1 MGRRRKGLQYAVV
14 YLPDGTLNPEAV
26 GPFYSPAKAHAAA
39 DAIDAAVEDE
49 CPDSIQTPTTV
60 VTLHTLESA
69 LRALR

>member
-26 GPFYSPAKAHAAA
+26 GPFYSPARAQEAA
-39 DAIDAAVEDE
+39 DAIDAAVD
-49 CPDSIQTPTTV
+49 DDDIQTPTTV

-69 LRALR
+69 LRELRR